1 VGADVGA
8 DVALVLLDALDVVAM
23 ATLLKESKDPMI
35 SKVDTV
41 NFMVRRLV
49 LTGAKIGYGC
59 WNYELWILLSTTRQ
73 NSVRIFG

>member
-1 VGADVGA
+1 MEGETGRPKVEGADVGA

-41 NFMVRRLV
+41 NFMVRR
-49 LTGAKIGYGC
+49 C
-59 WNYELWILLSTTRQ
+59 
-73 NSVRIFG
+73 